1 MKETIGYIHSTES
14 FGAVDGPGIR
24 FIVFL
29 QGCNMRCKYCHN
41 PETWNVVT
49 SEERLEE
56 LNGMGI
62 KVETRTPGVI
72 LKQAMRYKPYWKNGG
87 GITVSGGEALLQI
100 DFVTELFKLA
110 KEEGVNT
117 CLDTSGNPFTDQGE
131 FFEKFKILIN
141 YTDLFILDIK
151 HIIEEKHK
159 NLTGFTNQNILDM
172 AKFLSDSGKEMWIR
186 HVLVPG
192 ITTDEDDLIKLADF
206 IHGLETV
213 SRVEVLPYH
222 RLGVPEYERLGI
234 IYPIPEIN
242 PPSEA
247 ELVRAR
253 EILCV
258 H

>member
-49 SEERLEE
+49 NEEKLAQ
-56 LNGMGI
+56 LNDRGI
-62 KVETRTPGVI
+62 KVEVRTPREI
-72 LKQAMRYKPYWKNGG
+72 IKQALRYKPYWKNGG

-110 KEEGVNT
+110 KEEGINT
-117 CLDTSGNPFTDQGE
+117 CLDTSGNPFTLHGE
-131 FFEKFKILIN
+131 FFEKFKILLDH
-141 YTDLFILDIK
+141 TDLFILDIK

-159 NLTGFTNQNILDM
+159 DLTGFTNQNILEM

-192 ITTDEDDLIKLADF
+192 ITTDDADLKKLAEF
-206 IHGLETV
+206 ISGLKTV
-213 SRVEVLPYH
+213 SKVEVLPYH

-234 IYPIPEIN
+234 DYPIPEVS
-242 PPSEA
+242 PPSEE
-247 ELVRAR
+247 ELARAR
-253 EILCV
+253 EILNV
-258 H
+258 Q